1 MNDREAERKEAR
13 ERESERCHLQT
24 DSACRGPRSQAGGV
38 VMSEPSPVALQVQGS
53 RAPEVGA
60 ELAPEPK
67 HSAMIQ
73 AFQVVSSLP
82 HQSPPQKLALRLH
95 EEPLKNPSSWYLK
108 AYGFLAID
116 FIQNM
121 FLVN

>member
-1 MNDREAERKEAR
+1 MNVREAERKEAR
-13 ERESERCHLQT
+13 ERGRGRERARDVTYRLT
-24 DSACRGPRSQAGGV
+24 LPAVVRSQALSAGGV

-53 RAPEVGA
+53 RAPEVEA

-67 HSAMIQ
+67 HSTMIQ

-95 EEPLKNPSSWYLK
+95 EEPW
-108 AYGFLAID
+108 
-116 FIQNM
+116 
-121 FLVN
+121 